1 MMSALRIAFVTHG
14 GPAIGLG
21 HVTRCV
27 ALGRAFAAEGA
38 EVRYLISPDERVADL
53 LRCASMI
60 AVEIPW
66 EADPRE
72 AFQLLAGLGADVV
85 VVDSYA
91 ASPEFLGAL
100 RSVSGQVV
108 AVDDMADRPFPVHVV
123 VNGGVGA
130 ERLSYR
136 GAPDTVFLLGP
147 RYALVD
153 PGYGA
158 IPSRPVKDP
167 VRRVVLALGG
177 APDSVAL
184 RAAVAAADASL
195 DGVTIDV
202 ALGPFAG
209 TASEVEAVRLRA
221 GGRLVMHRGLAD
233 LRELMLSADLAIAGA
248 GMTLYELAATATPT
262 IMVAMAEN
270 QAPNVDA
277 FERAGAALW
286 GGSAGDS
293 RLELTLES
301 ALRRLA
307 GDPALRASLGKRARD
322 LVDGQGASRVA
333 REIAS
338 LIPARG

>member
-1 MMSALRIAFVTHG
+1 MMSAPRVAFVTHG

-21 HVTRCV
+21 HVTRSL
-27 ALGRAFAAEGA
+27 ALGRAFAADGA
-38 EVRYLISPDERVADL
+38 ELRYLVSPDERVADL
-53 LRCASMI
+53 LRRASMI

-66 EADPRE
+66 EADPRG
-72 AFQLLAGLGADVV
+72 AFQSLAGVGPDIV

-91 ASPEFLGAL
+91 ASPEFLAAL

-108 AVDDMADRPFPVHVV
+108 AVDDLADRPFPVHVV

-136 GAPDTVFLLGP
+136 GASDTVFLLGP

-158 IPSRPVKDP
+158 VPSRRVGDP
-167 VRRVVLALGG
+167 VRRVVVMLGG
-177 APDSVAL
+177 GPDTAAL

-202 ALGPFAG
+202 AVGPFAG
-209 TASEVEAVRLRA
+209 TRSEEEAVRLRA
-221 GGRLVMHRGLAD
+221 GNRLVVHRGLAG
-233 LRELMLSADLAIAGA
+233 LRESMLGADLAIAGA

-270 QAPNVDA
+270 QAANVDA
-277 FERAGAALW
+277 FERAGAALRA
-286 GGSAGDS
+286 GSAGQPD
-293 RLELTLES
+293 LEA
-301 ALRRLA
+301 ALRSAVQRLVGDPSLRTALA
-307 GDPALRASLGKRARD
+307 GRARD
-322 LVDGQGASRVA
+322 LVDGHGAARVA

-338 LIPARG
+338 LMPTRR

>member
-1 MMSALRIAFVTHG
+1 MMSALRVAFVTHG

-27 ALGRAFAAEGA
+27 ALARAFAAEGA
-38 EVRYLISPDERVADL
+38 EVRFLVSPDERVVDL
-53 LRCASMI
+53 LRHASMI

-66 EADPRE
+66 EADPRQAFE
-72 AFQLLAGLGADVV
+72 ALAALGPDIV

-91 ASPEFLGAL
+91 ASTEFLAAL

-108 AVDDMADRPFPVHVV
+108 AVDDRADRPFPVHVV
-123 VNGGVGA
+123 VNGGAGA

-153 PGYGA
+153 PSYGTVPA
-158 IPSRPVKDP
+158 RPVKDS
-167 VRRVVLALGG
+167 VRRVVVTLGG
-177 APDSVAL
+177 APDSAAL

-195 DGVTIDV
+195 DDVTIDV

-209 TASEVEAVRLRA
+209 ADSELEAVRLRA
-221 GGRLVMHRGLAD
+221 RNRLVVHRGLAD
-233 LRELMLSADLAIAGA
+233 LRELMLSADLAIASA

-262 IMVAMAEN
+262 VMVAMAEN

-277 FERAGAALW
+277 FERAGAALS
-286 GGSAGDS
+286 GGSASQPDLGALGSAVRRLVGDS
-293 RLELTLES
+293 S
-301 ALRRLA
+301 
-307 GDPALRASLGKRARD
+307 LRASLAGRARD

-338 LIPARG
+338 LFPMRR

>member
-1 MMSALRIAFVTHG
+1 MSALRVAFVTHG
-14 GPAIGLG
+14 DSGIGLG
-21 HVTRCV
+21 HVTRSL
-27 ALGRAFAAEGA
+27 ALGRAFATDGA
-38 EVRYLISPDERVADL
+38 EVRYLVSPDGRVADL
-53 LRCASMI
+53 LRRASVI

-66 EADPRE
+66 EADPRQAFE
-72 AFQLLAGLGADVV
+72 ALAGVGPDIV

-91 ASPEFLGAL
+91 ASPEFLAAL
-100 RSVSGQVV
+100 RSLSGQVV
-108 AVDDMADRPFPVHVV
+108 ALDDLADRPLPVHVV

-158 IPSRPVKDP
+158 IPSRRAEDP
-167 VRRVVLALGG
+167 VRRVVVMLGG
-177 APDSVAL
+177 APDSAAL

-202 ALGPFAG
+202 AVGPFAG
-209 TASEVEAVRLRA
+209 TRSEVEAVRLRA
-221 GGRLVMHRGLAD
+221 GNRLVVHRGLAG
-233 LRELMLSADLAIAGA
+233 LRGLMLGADLAIAGA

-270 QAPNVDA
+270 QAANVDA
-277 FERAGAALW
+277 FERAGAALRA
-286 GGSAGDS
+286 GSAGQPD
-293 RLELTLES
+293 LEA
-301 ALRRLA
+301 ALRSAVQRLVGDPSVRTALA
-307 GDPALRASLGKRARD
+307 GRARD
-322 LVDGQGASRVA
+322 LVDGHGAPRVA

-338 LIPARG
+338 LMPTRR